1 MRAASGR
8 ATVVAAPAPTRS
20 DSETSPNARV
30 REGCLTMPDPMPESM
45 FENVYV
51 EPHPRIEEERRE
63 FAAYRSSF
71 EGEEV
76 PA

>member
-1 MRAASGR
+1 
-8 ATVVAAPAPTRS
+8 
-20 DSETSPNARV
+20 
-30 REGCLTMPDPMPESM
+30 MPDPMPESM